1 MAASVI
7 SAVGLKSI
15 LVALDLS
22 PRSELVL
29 DYAAFIARQQR
40 SRIIV
45 THVLYQGS
53 PFPYDDIPPSGF
65 HDVESARRSL
75 EAMLSSRLADIEHE
89 LLLPRGDDAP
99 NKIQE
104 VASENGVGLV
114 VAGTRG
120 RKGITKLVAGSIAES
135 LLRRVECPVM
145 TIGPRVCS
153 APRANESL
161 GHILVATDFSSAC
174 VRALAFSCEWA
185 RTYDA
190 GISLLHVCS
199 ESAVEASKEKLQCCR
214 EASIEKLV
222 ETGDVAEAIAR
233 VADQKGSGLIV
244 MALHP
249 ESPFL
254 ASHIGWTVVH
264 RVITSVRCPV
274 LTFPCGAK
282 AASEKV

>member
-1 MAASVI
+1 MAASTT

-29 DYAAFIARQQR
+29 DYAAFIARQQH
-40 SRIIV
+40 SRVIV

-53 PFPYDDIPPSGF
+53 PFPYDEIPPSGF
-65 HDVESARRSL
+65 RDVGSARKTL
-75 EAMLSSRLADIEHE
+75 ESMLESHLPGIEHE
-89 LLLPRGDDAP
+89 LLLPRGEDAP

-114 VAGTRG
+114 VAGTHG
-120 RKGITKLVAGSIAES
+120 RKGINKLVVGSIAES

-145 TIGPRVCS
+145 TIGPGVCS
-153 APRANESL
+153 APGANDSL
-161 GHILVATDFSSAC
+161 RHILVATDFSSAC
-174 VRALAFSCEWA
+174 ARALAFSCEWS
-185 RTYDA
+185 RTYNA
-190 GISLLHVCS
+190 GLSLLHVCS
-199 ESAVEASKEKLQCCR
+199 ESAVAASKAKLECCPD
-214 EASIEKLV
+214 ASIEKLV
-222 ETGDVAEAIAR
+222 ETGEVAEAIAR
-233 VADQKGSGLIV
+233 VADQKSSGLIV

-254 ASHIGWTVVH
+254 AAHVGWTVVH
-264 RVITSVRCPV
+264 RVITSVHCPV